1 MTSTRRALVLLLTTP
16 MLALS
21 ACGGSDEDDIKDII
35 NEVSKD
41 SSTICQHASDKLLK
55 QLGGTEETCEEQA
68 RAYRQHA
75 SDKLLKQLGGT
86 EETCEEQARAYPDD
100 TTSEI
105 EGDIDVKVDGDT
117 ATAQFTDNEDKQQNV
132 GFIKED
138 GEWKVDTPGGG

>member
-1 MTSTRRALVLLLTTP
+1 MTSTRRALVLLLTAP

-55 QLGGTEETCEEQA
+55 ALGGTEE
-68 RAYRQHA
+68 
-75 SDKLLKQLGGT
+75 S
-86 EETCEEQARAYPDD
+86 CEEQARAYPDD

-117 ATAQFTDNEDKQQNV
+117 ATAKFTDNEDKQQNV

-138 GEWKVDTPGGG
+138 GEWKVDSPTGG

>member
-1 MTSTRRALVLLLTTP
+1 MTSTRRALVLLLTAP

-55 QLGGTEETCEEQA
+55 QLGGTEESCE
-68 RAYRQHA
+68 
-75 SDKLLKQLGGT
+75 K
-86 EETCEEQARAYPDD
+86 QARAYPDD

-117 ATAQFTDNEDKQQNV
+117 ATAKFTDNEDKQQNV

-138 GEWKVDTPGGG
+138 GEWKVDSPTGG

>member
-1 MTSTRRALVLLLTTP
+1 MTSTRRALVLLLTAP

-55 QLGGTEETCEEQA
+55 QLGGTEK
-68 RAYRQHA
+68 
-75 SDKLLKQLGGT
+75 S
-86 EETCEEQARAYPDD
+86 CEEQARAYPDD

-117 ATAQFTDNEDKQQNV
+117 ATAKFTDNEDKQQNV

-138 GEWKVDTPGGG
+138 GEWKVDTPGNG